1 MVAFAFK
8 TGPSQTPTLVGPADM
23 HSSSL
28 GSAKMAPNEREDVAI
43 YLAQITAELATLAR
57 GAQFDLLAYF
67 LEMARIEAKG
77 HASTLRSPN

>member
-1 MVAFAFK
+1 MVAFALK
-8 TGPSQTPTLVGPADM
+8 TGLSQAPTLVDPADM
-23 HSSSL
+23 HQSGM
-28 GSAKMAPNEREDVAI
+28 GSAKMSPNEREDVAI

-77 HASTLRSPN
+77 HATTFRAPN